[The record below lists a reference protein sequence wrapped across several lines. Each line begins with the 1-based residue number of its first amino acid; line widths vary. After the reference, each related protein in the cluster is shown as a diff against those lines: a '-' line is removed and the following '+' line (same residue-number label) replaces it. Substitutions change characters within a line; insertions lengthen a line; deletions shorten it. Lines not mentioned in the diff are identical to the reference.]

1 MATLGPLCFVRC
13 PQSLF
18 APAVTALA
26 FYLDLYWK
34 IEFMAF
40 LWFCNWIIFPLQ
52 TTVSFVTN
60 SFNRPQLLKDLLL
73 QGLQKDTVLA
83 GNPRQWDQFITEIGV
98 GLGWACERSWHQG
111 RLQGWRSSAKC
122 LRHQRWRDYITM
134 LWLRKN
140 TKSAV
145 TPHRNTGDP
154 ELNDLGSNI
163 DGSIRL
169 NLSTSPTQRDL
180 RCELV
185 LVLLVRKNN
194 PLTSGIKICPV

>member
-26 FYLDLYWK
+26 LYLDLYWK

-111 RLQGWRSSAKC
+111 RLKAEEARPSVSDTSDGE
-122 LRHQRWRDYITM
+122 ITS
-134 LWLRKN
+134 LCCGYVK
-140 TKSAV
+140 T
-145 TPHRNTGDP
+145 
-154 ELNDLGSNI
+154 LNQLLPLTETQEI
-163 DGSIRL
+163 L
-169 NLSTSPTQRDL
+169 NLMIWVPISMVPF
-180 RCELV
+180 V
-185 LVLLVRKNN
+185 LIFPLLPHK
-194 PLTSGIKICPV
+194 GI